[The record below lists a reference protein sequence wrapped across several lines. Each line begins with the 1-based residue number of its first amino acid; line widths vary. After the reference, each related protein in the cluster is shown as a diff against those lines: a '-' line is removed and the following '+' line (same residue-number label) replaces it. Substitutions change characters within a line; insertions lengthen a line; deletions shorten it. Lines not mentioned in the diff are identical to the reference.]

1 MISPAERM
9 SVVKPYV
16 FAKMNKRKDELK
28 AGGMDIIALDMG
40 SPDLPPN
47 EPIVDTLIT
56 AARNANKHGYGG
68 FTGSAAFRK
77 SFTQYYARRF
87 AVDLHPEK
95 EALPLLG
102 SKEGIYHTAFAYL
115 NPGDYALVPDPG
127 YPTYTSGTEIAGA
140 TPYFMPLLKA
150 NNWLPDLKAIPADVL
165 AKTKLMWLNYPNNPT
180 GAVAPLSFFEQVVGF
195 CKRHNI
201 LLCHDNPY
209 CENGYDGYVAPS
221 VLQIP
226 GAKDI
231 AIEFFSLSKSHN
243 MAGMRVGAILGNA
256 DAIKMIGMLKTNV
269 DSGPYIGIQD
279 ATVAALTGD
288 QEWLYERQETYKT
301 RRDLVV
307 QGLRAAGCEVEVPQA
322 TIYVWARIPAEYKT
336 AADWAEYLLE
346 KKGVS
351 LTPGTAFG
359 AQGEGYVRISL
370 GTATN
375 RIKEAVERIATK

>member
-1 MISPAERM
+1 MIAPSQRM

-28 AGGMDIIALDMG
+28 AAGMDIIALDMG
-40 SPDLPPN
+40 SPDLPPSK
-47 EPIVDTLIT
+47 EIVDTLV
-56 AARNANKHGYGG
+56 ASAHNPNKHGYGG
-68 FTGSAAFRK
+68 FTGTATYRK

-87 AVDLHPEK
+87 GVELDPEK
-95 EALPLLG
+95 ESLPLLG
-102 SKEGIYHTAFAYL
+102 SKEGIYHTATAYL
-115 NPGDYALVPDPG
+115 NPGDIALIPDPG
-127 YPTYTSGTEIAGA
+127 YPTYTAGTEIAGGV
-140 TPYFMPLLKA
+140 PYFMPLLKE
-150 NNWLPDLKAIPADVL
+150 NGWLPDLGAIPADVL

-180 GAVAPLSFFEQVVGF
+180 AGIAPLSFFEKTVDF
-195 CKRHNI
+195 CKQHNI

-243 MAGMRVGAILGNA
+243 MAGMRVGVILGNP
-256 DAIKMIGMLKTNV
+256 DAIRLIGMLKSNV

-279 ATVAALTGD
+279 ATISALTGD
-288 QEWLYERQETYKT
+288 QEWLYERQETYKA

-307 QGLRAAGCEVEVPQA
+307 AGLRAAGCEVETPRA
-322 TIYVWARIPAEYKT
+322 TIYVWAKIPAAFAT
-336 AADWAEYLLE
+336 AAAWAEFLLE
-346 KKGVS
+346 KKGIS

-359 AQGEGYVRISL
+359 AHGEGYVRISL
-370 GTATN
+370 GTATK
-375 RIKEAVERIATK
+375 RIKEAMDRITA

>member
-1 MISPAERM
+1 MIAPAQRM

-16 FAKMNKRKDELK
+16 FAKLNKRKDELK

-47 EPIVDTLIT
+47 AEIVETLVT
-56 AARNANKHGYGG
+56 SARNPNKHGYGG

-87 AVDLHPEK
+87 NVNLDPAQ

-127 YPTYTSGTEIAGA
+127 YPTYTAGTEIAGG
-140 TPYFMPLLKA
+140 TPYFTPLLKQ
-150 NNWLPDLKAIPADVL
+150 NNWLPDLDAIPAEVL
-165 AKTKLMWLNYPNNPT
+165 SKSKLMWLNYPNNPT
-180 GAVAPLSFFEQVVGF
+180 TGIATLEFFEKAVAF
-195 CKRHNI
+195 CRKHNI

-221 VLQIP
+221 VLQVP
-226 GAKDI
+226 GAKEI
-231 AIEFFSLSKSHN
+231 SIEFFSLSKSHN
-243 MAGMRVGAILGNA
+243 MAGMRVGVILGNA
-256 DAIKMIGMLKTNV
+256 EAIRMIGMLKTNV

-279 ATVAALTGD
+279 ATIAALTGD
-288 QEWLYERQETYKT
+288 QEWLFERQETYKE
-301 RRDLVV
+301 RRDIVV
-307 QGLRAAGCEVEVPQA
+307 AGLRAAGCEVDVPRA
-322 TIYVWARIPAEYKT
+322 TIYVWAKIPPAYQS
-336 AADWAEYLLE
+336 AAGWAEYLLE
-346 KKGVS
+346 RKGIS

-359 AQGEGYVRISL
+359 DHGAGYVRISL
-370 GTATN
+370 GTPTA
-375 RIKEAVERIATK
+375 RIKEAMERIAR